1 MTPAEP
7 APEPVRPAPEPAP
20 APDPWKG
27 FRGVVA
33 AVLVLEA
40 LSVLFCLM
48 VVTKIAGSGGGPGVV
63 IVLVLA
69 AAHVVLA
76 RFLARPWGLRAVAV
90 LQAAVILSGVVV
102 PLLAGLGM
110 IFGLV
115 WVALWFMRRDVARRM
130 AAGQLPSQQPRP

>member
-1 MTPAEP
+1 MSEP
-7 APEPVRPAPEPAP
+7 DAPDPTP

-40 LSVLFCLM
+40 LSVLFGLM
-48 VVTKIAGSGGGPGVV
+48 VVTKVPGNGGSLGMA

-69 AAHVVLA
+69 VAHVVLA
-76 RFLARPWGLRAVAV
+76 RYLARPWGLRAVAG
-90 LQAAVILSGVVV
+90 LQVAVILSGVVV
-102 PLLAGLGM
+102 PLLAALGM

-130 AAGQLPSQQPRP
+130 VAGQLPSQQR

>member
-1 MTPAEP
+1 MTSAEP
-7 APEPVRPAPEPAP
+7 APV
-20 APDPWKG
+20 PDPWKG

-33 AVLVLEA
+33 AVLVLES

-48 VVTKIAGSGGGPGVV
+48 VVTKIADSGGGAGVAV
-63 IVLVLA
+63 VLVLA

-76 RFLARPWGLRAVAV
+76 GFLARPWGLRAVAA
-90 LQAAVILSGVVV
+90 LQVAVILSGAVV
-102 PLLAGLGM
+102 PLLAALGM